1 VAPPQSGAVT
11 TRRYLLGGL
20 VQGVGFRWFVH
31 RHAARLRLRGWA
43 QNLPDGRVE
52 VVAEGSDET
61 LAELELLLRQGPS
74 QAQVDAVEVTD
85 LPPTAVG
92 RSGFDIR

>member
-1 VAPPQSGAVT
+1 MT
-11 TRRYLLGGL
+11 TRRYLVGGS

-43 QNLPDGRVE
+43 QNLADGRVE
-52 VVAEGSDET
+52 VVADGADGT
-61 LAELELLLRQGPS
+61 LAELEQLLRQGPAH
-74 QAQVDAVEVTD
+74 AQVESVEITD
-85 LPPTAVG
+85 LPSTTVG

>member
-1 VAPPQSGAVT
+1 MI
-11 TRRYLLGGL
+11 RRYVVSGE

-31 RHAARLRLRGWA
+31 RHAARLRLSGWA

-52 VVAEGSDET
+52 VVASGPEDALE
-61 LAELELLLRQGPS
+61 ELEELLRQGPS
-74 QAQVDAVEVTD
+74 RADVSALEITN
-85 LPPTAVG
+85 LPPAAVG

>member
-1 VAPPQSGAVT
+1 VT

-20 VQGVGFRWFVH
+20 VQGVGFRWFGH

>member
-1 VAPPQSGAVT
+1 VAAGRRV
-11 TRRYLLGGL
+11 TRRYLISGQ

-31 RHAARLRLRGWA
+31 RHAARLRLSGWA

-52 VVAEGSDET
+52 VVASGSDDA
-61 LAELELLLRQGPS
+61 LAGLEGVLRLGPS
-74 QAQVDAVEVTD
+74 RARVTALD
-85 LPPTAVG
+85 ITELPPAAVG

>member
-1 VAPPQSGAVT
+1 MT
-11 TRRYLLGGL
+11 TRRYLVGGA

-52 VVAEGSDET
+52 VVADGTDET
-61 LAELELLLRQGPS
+61 LAELEQLLRRGPAH
-74 QAQVDAVEVTD
+74 AQVDSIDITD
-85 LPPTAVG
+85 LPPTTVG

>member
-1 VAPPQSGAVT
+1 VT

>member
-1 VAPPQSGAVT
+1 MAAGRRV
-11 TRRYLLGGL
+11 TRRYLISGQ

-31 RHAARLRLRGWA
+31 RHAARLRLSGWA

-52 VVAEGSDET
+52 VVASGSDDA
-61 LAELELLLRQGPS
+61 LAGLEGVLRLGPS
-74 QAQVDAVEVTD
+74 RARVTALD
-85 LPPTAVG
+85 ITELPPAAVG

>member
-1 VAPPQSGAVT
+1 M
-11 TRRYLLGGL
+11 TRRYVVSGQ

-31 RHAARLRLRGWA
+31 RHAARLRLSGWA

-52 VVAEGSDET
+52 VVASGPDEN
-61 LAELELLLRQGPS
+61 LEELEKLLREGPS
-74 QAQVDAVEVTD
+74 SADVSALEITD
-85 LPPTAVG
+85 LPPAVVG

>member
-1 VAPPQSGAVT
+1 VT
-11 TRRYLLGGL
+11 ARRYLLDGM

-43 QNLPDGRVE
+43 QNLADGRVE
-52 VVAEGSDET
+52 VVAEGSDEALT
-61 LAELELLLRQGPS
+61 ELETLLRQGPS
-74 QAQVDAVEVTD
+74 HAQVDNIDITE
-85 LPPTAVG
+85 LPASVVG

>member
-1 VAPPQSGAVT
+1 MTA
-11 TRRYLLGGL
+11 RRYLLGGL

-52 VVAEGSDET
+52 VVAEGSDEAI
-61 LAELELLLRQGPS
+61 AELETLLRQGPS
-74 QAQVDAVEVTD
+74 QAQVDAMDIAE
-85 LPPTAVG
+85 LPPSAVG

>member
-1 VAPPQSGAVT
+1 MTA
-11 TRRYLLGGL
+11 RRYLLGGL

-52 VVAEGSDET
+52 VVAEGSDEAIT
-61 LAELELLLRQGPS
+61 ELETLLRQGPS
-74 QAQVDAVEVTD
+74 QAQVDAMDIAE
-85 LPPTAVG
+85 LPPSAVG

>member
-1 VAPPQSGAVT
+1 MT

>member
-1 VAPPQSGAVT
+1 MT

-43 QNLPDGRVE
+43 QNLSDGRVE

-74 QAQVDAVEVTD
+74 QAQVDAVEITD

>member
-1 VAPPQSGAVT
+1 MTA
-11 TRRYLLGGL
+11 RRYLVGGL

-52 VVAEGSDET
+52 VVAEGSDEAIT
-61 LAELELLLRQGPS
+61 ELETLLRQGPS
-74 QAQVDAVEVTD
+74 QAQVDAMDIAE
-85 LPPTAVG
+85 LPPSAVG

>member
-1 VAPPQSGAVT
+1 VT
-11 TRRYLLGGL
+11 ARRYLLGGV

-43 QNLPDGRVE
+43 QNLADGRVE
-52 VVAEGSDET
+52 VVAEGSDEALT
-61 LAELELLLRQGPS
+61 ELETLLRQGPS
-74 QAQVDAVEVTD
+74 HAEVRDVDITE
-85 LPPTAVG
+85 LPPSSIG

>member
-1 VAPPQSGAVT
+1 MT
-11 TRRYLLGGL
+11 TRRYLMAGL

-52 VVAEGSDET
+52 VVADGSDEALT
-61 LAELELLLRQGPS
+61 DLEALLRQGPS
-74 QAQVDAVEVTD
+74 HAKVDAIEITD

>member
-1 VAPPQSGAVT
+1 MT
-11 TRRYLLGGL
+11 TRRYLVEGS

-43 QNLPDGRVE
+43 QNLPDGTVE
-52 VVAEGSDET
+52 VVADGADEI
-61 LAELELLLRQGPS
+61 LAELEQLLRQGPS
-74 QAQVDAVEVTD
+74 HAQVDRIEISD

>member
-1 VAPPQSGAVT
+1 MT
-11 TRRYLLGGL
+11 TRRYLVGGV

-52 VVAEGSDET
+52 VVADGTDET
-61 LAELELLLRQGPS
+61 LAELEALLWRGPS
-74 QAQVDAVEVTD
+74 HAQVDTIEITD